1 MTRAKPSRGIV
12 SRSWK
17 GRWSVCGKKTLDL
30 FLCIFPVERDDLCCV
45 FYRRVGLHIFLFSDG
60 CFFSFLSSMFL
71 YFVWVTAKNNILF
84 LLL

>member
-1 MTRAKPSRGIV
+1 MG
-12 SRSWK
+12 RSWK

-45 FYRRVGLHIFLFSDG
+45 FYHGIGLHIFLFSDG
-60 CFFSFLSSMFL
+60 CFFFSFLSNVFL
-71 YFVWVTAKNNILF
+71 CFVWVTAKNNILF